1 MNRLAALRA
10 RSASSAAPHLD
21 AGSEGYEAPHEYM
34 HDCED
39 TCSSHLRDARGSD
52 GGFQHCGSEDSAS
65 DGNNDSDHDSHK
77 DDGGG
82 GDGND
87 EPRDEPYFRA
97 SGDVDEASRVTLSA
111 ALLSDLET
119 SHISPTPHAEQQTQS
134 KASDCCVCGTHAM
147 YTCPGCGR
155 RTCSMICVRVH
166 KEDFKCTGVRDVAV
180 KVPLSEFTDRQLQRD
195 YHFLENCRRVIDN
208 IERCFPRTSWRY
220 NYKALPPP
228 LHALREAARRRGV
241 ICQIMSE
248 GMRKRDENTS
258 RLDRKTN
265 TIVWR
270 CEFEFRSAH
279 DGAEVTTI
287 STDWGSERHRL
298 GDILKYCWATNP
310 PLLCYHINRR
320 YNRASKYVGESATK
334 TAKGGEGEV
343 PNETDPTPHDS
354 AAAPL
359 ETAADAGSAAAPP
372 TGVDVLPTA
381 EVTRVASDE
390 GEGDVPPPTVAAVE
404 AEAAASRR
412 ECPLSAPAELL
423 PLRAYEVVLPMP
435 PIEPVTPRE
444 AQHQAFVQDFLTREK
459 YVILSKAERLGN
471 NARYF
476 LLDPYDTLNENLR
489 RLFFV
494 SEFPVF
500 VVVHASE
507 LHRFTLVTEE
517 DKEAIRSS
525 FRSKKTRE
533 PRERPQMRKRSE
545 MEPEEL
551 ERLSRV
557 PCRRFLQGRCLNAEE
572 CPYWHCT
579 PNEIPVCRTFLRFGE
594 CDKGTRCSF
603 RHDADAVRIARKRQR
618 DGLGENGSPM
628 RGRGMGRD
636 RGFGFGRLL
645 DGARGRGGMGGG
657 FYEPRHRTE

>member
-1 MNRLAALRA
+1 
-10 RSASSAAPHLD
+10 
-21 AGSEGYEAPHEYM
+21 M

>member
-1 MNRLAALRA
+1 MSRPIVLTTMPG
-10 RSASSAAPHLD
+10 SSSPQHLD
-21 AGSEGYEAPHEYM
+21 DGRAGCKAPHEYM
-34 HDCED
+34 QDSED
-39 TCSSHLRDARGSD
+39 TCSSQLGGAPESDDGFLHGGSD
-52 GGFQHCGSEDSAS
+52 DSAIDS
-65 DGNNDSDHDSHK
+65 NDWNCDSDK

-82 GDGND
+82 DGKD
-87 EPRDEPYFRA
+87 ESHDPLYLRA
-97 SGDVDEASRVTLSA
+97 SGGMHELSTVTLKSA
-111 ALLSDLET
+111 VFNHLEATHT
-119 SHISPTPHAEQQTQS
+119 SQTLDAEKGTQS
-134 KASDCCVCGTHAM
+134 KATECCVCGTHAI
-147 YTCPGCGR
+147 YSCPGCGR

-166 KEDFKCTGVRDVAV
+166 KKDFECTGMRDIAV
-180 KVPLSEFTDRQLQRD
+180 KMPLSEFTDRQLQRD
-195 YHFLENCRRVIDN
+195 YHFLENCRRVLDN

-241 ICQIMSE
+241 ICQITSE

-270 CEFEFRSAH
+270 CEFEFHSAD

-287 STDWGSERHRL
+287 CTDWGSERHRL

-320 YNRASKYVGESATK
+320 YNRVSKYVGEPPTNA
-334 TAKGGEGEV
+334 AKPIEGELCD
-343 PNETDPTPHDS
+343 ETDPTQHDC

-359 ETAADAGSAAAPP
+359 TTAVYDCSAEAPP
-372 TGVDVLPTA
+372 TGVDVLPTS
-381 EVTRVASDE
+381 EVVRVASDE
-390 GEGDVPPPTVAAVE
+390 EENSAAPCTVTAVE
-404 AEAAASRR
+404 PEPAASTVELPVRAT
-412 ECPLSAPAELL
+412 EELL
-423 PLRAYEVVLPMP
+423 PLRAYEVVLPTP

-444 AQHQAFVQDFLTREK
+444 AQQQAFVQAFLAQEK

-471 NARYF
+471 DARYF

-494 SEFPVF
+494 NEFPVF
-500 VVVHASE
+500 VVAHKSQ
-507 LHRFTLVTEE
+507 LHRFVLVTEE
-517 DKEAIRSS
+517 DKEAIRNS
-525 FRSKKTRE
+525 FRSKKTHE
-533 PRERPQMRKRSE
+533 PRERPPMRKRSE

-557 PCRRFLQGRCLNAEE
+557 PCRRFLQGRCRNADD

-579 PNEIPVCRTFLRFGE
+579 PDEIPVCRTFLRFGE
-594 CDKGTRCSF
+594 CDKGARCSF

-618 DGLGENGSPM
+618 NGLNEDGSPM
-628 RGRGMGRD
+628 RGRGMGRG
-636 RGFGFGRLL
+636 RGFGRWG
-645 DGARGRGGMGGG
+645 DGVRGRGGMGSGSNA
-657 FYEPRHRTE
+657 PRRRTE